1 MGGIGEKVDISEIG
15 CYLKYALES
24 LDGDCARLACGIIQD
39 LSESMGP
46 GLAAYLAD
54 FVPCLCNILRS
65 ATTAK
70 KIKLPA
76 LQALGA
82 LSLYQGDDYN
92 KSYLDDTLN
101 IFNSAAEMSTKVS
114 EYQPGD
120 YENLEFCKELREHL
134 IE

>member
-1 MGGIGEKVDISEIG
+1 MDISEIG

-24 LDGDCARLACGIIQD
+24 QDDDCARLACGIIQD
-39 LSESMGP
+39 LSESMGA
-46 GLAAYLAD
+46 GLTGYLAD

-65 ATTAK
+65 ATTDK

-92 KSYLDDTLN
+92 KSYLDDTLV
-101 IFNSAAEMSTKVS
+101 IFNSAAEMSTNIS
-114 EYQPGD
+114 GYPAD
-120 YENLEFCKELREHL
+120 DFENLDFCR
-134 IE
+134 